1 MLGTTLAH
9 YEITGLLGKGGMGQV
24 YRARDTRLR
33 RDVALKVLTAS
44 FPDEAHIARFQREA
58 ETVAG
63 LSHPNIVHLYS
74 VEEANG
80 VRFLTMELVDG
91 QSLDR
96 HITRDGLR
104 LDEVLRIGSAVA
116 DALAA
121 AHAKGIVHRDLKP
134 SNVMVTPDG
143 RVKVLDFGLAKT
155 ADRLDGAESEVT
167 QPSPLT
173 QVGAA
178 IGTVPYMSPEQLRGM
193 ELDHRSDL
201 FSFGIL
207 LYELATGQRP
217 FQGPTNADV
226 MSAILKD
233 PAPDLG
239 QQRPG
244 VPRQLAAIVTRCLE
258 KDVRDRPDSAAG
270 LRDAL
275 LALRGSGSQPAVVPG
290 AGSSAGVS
298 LAGRPTRLVWMVS
311 AAVLVALAALAVY
324 LSRPAPL
331 PVETTRQTIAV
342 LPFVN
347 ISPDPDQ
354 EYFSDGLSEELLTV
368 LARNPALRVTSRTSS
383 FSFKGTSTDIKTI
396 ASKLRVRHVLQGSV
410 RRSGNALRVTAQ
422 LINVE
427 TDAHLWSDAYDG
439 TMDDVFAV
447 QDTIAAAVAKALD
460 VVLRTGE
467 TPRRTTTPEAY
478 NAFLLG
484 KHAFAQQRD
493 LPRAAE
499 HFERAIAIDARY
511 APAWVWLSRTRSALA
526 NAGDLPLESGYAQAR
541 AHVNQ
546 ALALDPTLADAHA
559 QLGHIRRRYDWDWRG
574 ADEAVQRALALDAT
588 TSTVLNGASG
598 MARTMG
604 RFDEAVSLLRRA
616 IELDP
621 ISASLHFNLG
631 LYATY
636 AGTLDDARA
645 ALETCL
651 GLSPQF
657 PGARSSLGLV
667 LLDQGRPEG
676 ALVEMLK
683 EADREWQ
690 LHGVA
695 LVQHALG
702 DRQASDAALA
712 ELIERY
718 ANDSAY
724 QVAEVHAYRGNVD
737 EAFRWLERS
746 YTQRD
751 GGLAS
756 IKGDPLL
763 RSIVGDPRYAALLA
777 KLRLPL

>member
-233 PAPDLG
+233 PAPDLE

-275 LALRGSGSQPAVVPG
+275 LALRG
-290 AGSSAGVS
+290 
-298 LAGRPTRLVWMVS
+298 
-311 AAVLVALAALAVY
+311 AL
-324 LSRPAPL
+324 
-331 PVETTRQTIAV
+331 
-342 LPFVN
+342 
-347 ISPDPDQ
+347 
-354 EYFSDGLSEELLTV
+354 
-368 LARNPALRVTSRTSS
+368 
-383 FSFKGTSTDIKTI
+383 
-396 ASKLRVRHVLQGSV
+396 
-410 RRSGNALRVTAQ
+410 
-422 LINVE
+422 
-427 TDAHLWSDAYDG
+427 
-439 TMDDVFAV
+439 
-447 QDTIAAAVAKALD
+447 
-460 VVLRTGE
+460 
-467 TPRRTTTPEAY
+467 
-478 NAFLLG
+478 
-484 KHAFAQQRD
+484 
-493 LPRAAE
+493 
-499 HFERAIAIDARY
+499 
-511 APAWVWLSRTRSALA
+511 
-526 NAGDLPLESGYAQAR
+526 
-541 AHVNQ
+541 
-546 ALALDPTLADAHA
+546 
-559 QLGHIRRRYDWDWRG
+559 
-574 ADEAVQRALALDAT
+574 
-588 TSTVLNGASG
+588 
-598 MARTMG
+598 
-604 RFDEAVSLLRRA
+604 
-616 IELDP
+616 
-621 ISASLHFNLG
+621 
-631 LYATY
+631 
-636 AGTLDDARA
+636 
-645 ALETCL
+645 
-651 GLSPQF
+651 
-657 PGARSSLGLV
+657 PGARGY
-667 LLDQGRPEG
+667 GE
-676 ALVEMLK
+676 
-683 EADREWQ
+683 
-690 LHGVA
+690 
-695 LVQHALG
+695 
-702 DRQASDAALA
+702 
-712 ELIERY
+712 
-718 ANDSAY
+718 
-724 QVAEVHAYRGNVD
+724 NVN
-737 EAFRWLERS
+737 
-746 YTQRD
+746 Y
-751 GGLAS
+751 
-756 IKGDPLL
+756 
-763 RSIVGDPRYAALLA
+763 
-777 KLRLPL
+777 